1 MVEEPGPVSTWTLRL
16 AVYGGLAGG
25 LAMVVAAVLADD
37 PPRWWWWVGLPL
49 TLVCGLLVFI
59 WIRFRIRFPSKEA
72 RHRHLAQWAERR
84 RVLGQP
90 LDRSRMASR
99 ATRHKKAVL
108 RDGAD
113 TSAVVTF
120 VADGHR
126 ANEFRQ
132 LVYLEL
138 QVTPPGGGEPYEVR
152 TGEFVNAASAGSLT
166 PGRKLW
172 VKVGPADPQRVAVDW
187 DRSLRLT

>member
-1 MVEEPGPVSTWTLRL
+1 
-16 AVYGGLAGG
+16 
-25 LAMVVAAVLADD
+25 
-37 PPRWWWWVGLPL
+37 
-49 TLVCGLLVFI
+49 
-59 WIRFRIRFPSKEA
+59 
-72 RHRHLAQWAERR
+72 
-84 RVLGQP
+84 
-90 LDRSRMASR
+90 
-99 ATRHKKAVL
+99 VL